1 MPFPYPPVSLDEAG
15 LRDMFEERHFLLDH
29 EIRNPHPE
37 VPVSQEKKAAAKPSA
52 VLVPVVQADTGLGLL
67 LTRRH
72 QHIRF
77 AGHICFPGGR
87 QDPDDLSA
95 VETALRE
102 TEEEIGLKRNQVE
115 VLGALGRYFTQ
126 TGYEIV
132 PVVALISIL
141 PELKLNPIEVEQVYQ
156 VPINSV
162 LDPKNYQLAWHAG
175 GRGHLA
181 YHWDVGREVIRVAGP
196 TVSLMVAFYEQLLLH
211 RRAIAST
218 FELRDLPNQ
227 H

>member
-1 MPFPYPPVSLDEAG
+1 MPFPYPAVALDETG
-15 LRDMFEERHFLLDH
+15 LRSLFEERHFLLDH

-37 VPVSQEKKAAAKPSA
+37 TPVSQDKKATAKPSA
-52 VLVPVVQADTGLGLL
+52 VLLPVVQTDVGLSLL

-87 QDPDDLSA
+87 QDPEDLSA

-102 TEEEIGLKRNQVE
+102 TEEEIGLERNRVE

-132 PVVALISIL
+132 PVVGLIKAL
-141 PELKLNPIEVEQVYQ
+141 PELELNPVEVEQVYQ
-156 VPINSV
+156 VPLNSV
-162 LDPKNYQLAWHAG
+162 LDTSQYQLAWHAG

-181 YHWDVGREVIRVAGP
+181 YHWNVGSEVIRVAGP
-196 TVSLMVAFYEQLLLH
+196 TVSLMIALYEQVLFH
-211 RRAIAST
+211 NGAISKV
-218 FELRDLPNQ
+218 FELRDLPTQ